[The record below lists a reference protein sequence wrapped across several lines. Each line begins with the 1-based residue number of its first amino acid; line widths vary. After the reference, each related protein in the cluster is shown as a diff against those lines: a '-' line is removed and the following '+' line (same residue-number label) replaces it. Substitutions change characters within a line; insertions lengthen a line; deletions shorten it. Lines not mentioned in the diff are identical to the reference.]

1 MASVWHPTR
10 WWDWCMSVD
19 EKKEY
24 NQFLL
29 INISAKL
36 SKLGHCDGNFDRVS
50 RNAFST
56 FSNLDVSKHFGTYE
70 HLI

>member
-1 MASVWHPTR
+1 MAYYEMVELMYGRR
-10 WWDWCMSVD
+10 W

-36 SKLGHCDGNFDRVS
+36 SKLGHCDGNFDRIS

>member
-1 MASVWHPTR
+1 MAVVSHPTR

-24 NQFLL
+24 NQFLM

-36 SKLGHCDGNFDRVS
+36 PKLGHCDGNFDRIS

-56 FSNLDVSKHFGTYE
+56 C
-70 HLI
+70 